1 MKAMSL
7 SLRDRGATDPLLII
21 AGIAISLTLLI
32 GGSFAVV
39 AFMHNTQD
47 RTARDDLARVAT
59 AQAAYHS
66 ENDEYAELAIGPDIA
81 TNKKNTELEDGKVGY
96 TPSENNIVVSA
107 NKGGWTAVTQS
118 RSGKVFAR
126 TSFDTKTYEVEGR
139 SLPDPDALGPKTL
152 SRTNLAAYPD
162 GYYTKPANLGEFGLD
177 DALSATWGTYRN
189 IVNATDGPDGTD
201 ITSYLRWSGA
211 ANAVKTSQ
219 YGFGIAGNPVSTN
232 VPAGVATPPVGKVT
246 ITVYMRS
253 STNTQAYIRT
263 RLATPTGWAGAATN
277 SPWVTLKAGQWTA
290 LSTIVTTTAA
300 APRLSAAILTGGYSG
315 PGDTLDATG
324 LIVEKGTDQMM
335 YFDGNSFDFPMVL
348 QSWKGEPHRSQSE
361 QYTRAVLTN
370 ATRWAPMR
378 KPAGMQFPT
387 GISWEDVAEDLIL
400 VKR

>member
-66 ENDEYAELAIGPDIA
+66 ENDEYAELAIGPDIPN
-81 TNKKNTELEDGKVGY
+81 NKKDTELADGKVGY
-96 TPSENNIVVSA
+96 TPSENNIVVTA

-126 TSFDTKTYEVEGR
+126 TSFDTKTYEVEGG
-139 SLPDPDALGPKTL
+139 LQPDPDTLGPSQL
-152 SRTNLAAYPD
+152 RRTNLAAYPD
-162 GYYTKPANLGEFGLD
+162 GYHTKPATLAQFGLD

-189 IVNATDGPDGTD
+189 ITNANDGPEGTGL
-201 ITSYLRWSGA
+201 TSYLRWSGA

-219 YGFGIAGNPVSTN
+219 YGFGIAGNPIATT

-246 ITVYMRS
+246 ITVFVRS
-253 STNTQAYIRT
+253 STDSKAYLRT
-263 RLATPTGWAGAATN
+263 RLATPTAWSAAAVN

-290 LSTIVTTTAA
+290 LSTTVTTTAA
-300 APRLSAAILTGGYSG
+300 APRLSVAALTGGYSG

-324 LIVEKGTDQMM
+324 LLVETGADSML
-335 YFDGNSFDFPMVL
+335 YFDGDSFDFPTVS
-348 QSWKGEPHRSQSE
+348 QKWKGEEHRSQSE
-361 QYTRAVLTN
+361 QYHRAVLTD
-370 ATRWAPMR
+370 AKRWAPTK
-378 KPAGMQFPT
+378 KPAGLQFPT
-387 GISWEDVAEDLIL
+387 GLSWENMVDDLIL